1 MSNLLATLGSSAGA
15 LQAYD
20 EVLQVTQNNV
30 ANASTP
36 GYAKQRMTLRAM
48 PFDLSVGATGGVHSG
63 EVQSARDQYAEQSV
77 RRQNTLLGNAQQNVT
92 SLTSLQSLFDVSG
105 KSGIPNALNNLFQS
119 FSAWAQSPT
128 DTVARQTVMERAAGL
143 ANTFQQAV
151 AGLAGARHDTETQ
164 LNATVDQVNALVGRL
179 QGFNTKI
186 MQGNG
191 SDPAL
196 DAQVNSTLEQLS
208 QYADVTSLQQPDGS
222 VTVLL
227 NGQTPLLVA
236 AQQYRLSY
244 QLATPA
250 NVVYAGRPSAQI
262 RAYDG
267 TDVTS
272 QTTGGQLGALLH
284 VRNTVLPSYLGDSF
298 NPGDLNT
305 LAKQFADRVNQLLT
319 PVDNSSGAPV
329 PTGVPLFTYDA
340 NNDTNVAQTLT
351 VNAALTA
358 AQLAAVDPGPPI
370 VSNGVPLALSAMAT
384 GAIAADQIDG
394 DSYSQYF
401 GGMAARIGN
410 AVNDATAQL
419 QVQQSAVAQARN
431 LRQQSSGVSLDEEAT
446 ILIQFQR
453 AYDANSRLITVLDQI
468 TQDAINILQP

>member
-1 MSNLLATLGSSAGA
+1 M
-15 LQAYD
+15 
-20 EVLQVTQNNV
+20 
-30 ANASTP
+30 
-36 GYAKQRMTLRAM
+36 
-48 PFDLSVGATGGVHSG
+48 
-63 EVQSARDQYAEQSV
+63 
-77 RRQNTLLGNAQQNVT
+77 
-92 SLTSLQSLFDVSG
+92 
-105 KSGIPNALNNLFQS
+105 
-119 FSAWAQSPT
+119 
-128 DTVARQTVMERAAGL
+128 
-143 ANTFQQAV
+143 
-151 AGLAGARHDTETQ
+151 
-164 LNATVDQVNALVGRL
+164 
-179 QGFNTKI
+179 
-186 MQGNG
+186 
-191 SDPAL
+191 
-196 DAQVNSTLEQLS
+196 
-208 QYADVTSLQQPDGS
+208 
-222 VTVLL
+222 
-227 NGQTPLLVA
+227 
-236 AQQYRLSY
+236 
-244 QLATPA
+244 
-250 NVVYAGRPSAQI
+250 
-262 RAYDG
+262 
-267 TDVTS
+267 
-272 QTTGGQLGALLH
+272 
-284 VRNTVLPSYLGDSF
+284 
-298 NPGDLNT
+298 
-305 LAKQFADRVNQLLT
+305 
-319 PVDNSSGAPV
+319 V